1 MRLLFLNNYPE
12 NVNTV
17 TKLKILRSAAGF
29 VEEEVR
35 LVVEC
40 IGRLDPVFQGMV
52 GKLST
57 IHEIHKTARVDFSP
71 VANPSD
77 YLFY

>member
-1 MRLLFLNNYPE
+1 
-12 NVNTV
+12 VNTV
-17 TKLKILRSAAGF
+17 TELKVLRSAAGF

-40 IGRLDPVFQGMV
+40 IGKLDPVFRGMV
-52 GKLST
+52 GRLST
-57 IHEIHKTARVDFSP
+57 IHEIYKTARVDFSL

-77 YLFY
+77 YLFH